1 MARVKQEDY
10 AYATARIRARE
21 TKLLSRNRLERL
33 FEIKDYSDA
42 VKILVE
48 AGYGNEQADNRKN
61 WAEVLES
68 TLSSEL
74 IKTYDLIGEMIP
86 DQIVLDLFKKRYD
99 YLNAKLIL
107 KAEALKIDVSKSL
120 SGLGT
125 IEPIKLMK
133 LIRERNLKDL
143 PETFRKAILACLDE
157 FSVSGDPQIIDFI
170 MDKASYKEMSEIAR
184 ESGDQFLIK
193 LVDKLI
199 DTANLRILIRS
210 KLLSKPDDFMKKAW
224 IDGGIFSERLYE
236 EMENQKLDKLI
247 EVLKKLGEDKL
258 ASALAEA
265 IGSPDGISEVERIL
279 DDYITAFL
287 MQGRFVTM
295 GIEPVIAYL
304 FFKETEVKNAR
315 LIITGVMNKIP
326 RETIKERLRLGYA

>member
-48 AGYGNEQADNRKN
+48 AGYGNEQADNRKS

-68 TLSSEL
+68 ILSAEL
-74 IKTYDLIGEMIP
+74 TKTYDLIGEMIP
-86 DQIVLDLFKKRYD
+86 DPVVLDLFKKRYD

-107 KAEALKIDVSKSL
+107 KAEALKTDVSKSL

-125 IEPIKLMK
+125 IEPAKLIK
-133 LIRERNLKDL
+133 LIRERNLNDL
-143 PETFRKAILACLDE
+143 PETFREAILTCLDE
-157 FSVSGDPQIIDFI
+157 FNVSGDPQMIDFI
-170 MDKASYKEMSEIAR
+170 MDKASYREMTEIAK
-184 ESGDQFLIK
+184 ESEDQFLMD

-224 IDGGIFSERLYE
+224 ISGGSFSGKLYE
-236 EMENQKLDKLI
+236 EMEHQKLDKLF
-247 EVLKKLGEDKL
+247 EVLKNLGEEKL
-258 ASALAEA
+258 SVSLAEE
-265 IGSPDGISEVERIL
+265 IGSSDGISEVERIL
-279 DDYITAFL
+279 DDYITKFL
-287 MQGRFVTM
+287 MKGRFVTM
-295 GIEPVIAYL
+295 GIEPVIGYL